1 MDRLPE
7 KSIGAE
13 RRGFYRVE
21 FPEGQLAVEVS
32 TGVASPTRAS
42 VQNISRGGVLLALK
56 EAPIND
62 TGVGHCVVYF
72 LGKDSQVQPGAARGT
87 IIRRRGLGGP
97 LVQVAIEFAEPLEV
111 LGPVG
116 NGGAARA

>member
-21 FPEGQLAVEVS
+21 FPQGKLVVEVA
-32 TGVASPTRAS
+32 TGVVSPTEAS

-56 EAPIND
+56 EAPMD
-62 TGVGHCVVYF
+62 GTGVGHCVVRF
-72 LGKDSQVQPGAARGT
+72 LGEDSQVQPAAARGT
-87 IIRRRGLGGP
+87 IRRRGLGGHF
-97 LVQVAIEFAEPLEV
+97 VQVAIEFAEPLEA

-116 NGGAARA
+116 